1 MNITDPIADFLT
13 RVRNAQLAKK
23 ASVTLPTSRLKFQL
37 AKILEAEGYVAA
49 VSEDRASSRPSMTVT
64 LKYVDGRPAIRV
76 VRRVSTPGRRL
87 YASAKDLPR
96 VFSDIG
102 IAIISTSS
110 GLMTNKEARK
120 RSLGGEVMCEV
131 F

>member
-23 ASVTLPTSRLKFQL
+23 ASVTLPASRLKFQL
-37 AKILEAEGYVAA
+37 AKILETEGYLAG
-49 VSEDRASSRPSMTVT
+49 VSEDRASSRPTLTVV
-64 LKYVDGRPAIRV
+64 LKYTNGTPAIRM

-96 VFSDIG
+96 VFSDLG
-102 IAIISTSS
+102 IAVISTSA